1 MSKNRQ
7 VKKSTNKEE
16 IKRLYFEEHLSQVEI
31 AEIFKVSKQAINKV
45 IKKDSRL
52 AEEKKY
58 RHNLSIENKKNYNNE
73 YSKTYKRKKSTD
85 TEEYYVMQAQ
95 LNKDFKMLS
104 THHEISDE
112 TFAQSNNSIYKYD
125 NKGNK
130 ILIDSI
136 KSKITNDVPR
146 FIPATKISVLEHG
159 HHI

>member
-1 MSKNRQ
+1 MSKNEQ

-45 IKKDSRL
+45 IKKDPRL
-52 AEEKKY
+52 AEEKEY
-58 RHNLSIENKKNYNNE
+58 RHILSIENKKNYNNE

-85 TEEYYVMQAQ
+85 TEEYYAMQAQ
-95 LNKDFKMLS
+95 LNEDSRMLS
-104 THHEISDE
+104 THHEMSDE
-112 TFAQSNNSIYKYD
+112 AFAQSNSSIYKYD
-125 NKGNK
+125 SKGNK

-146 FIPATKISVLEHG
+146 FIPAIKIPVLEH
-159 HHI
+159 

>member
-16 IKRLYFEEHLSQVEI
+16 IKRLYFEEHLSQVKI

-45 IKKDSRL
+45 IKKDSKL
-52 AEEKKY
+52 AEEKEY

-85 TEEYYVMQAQ
+85 TEEYYAMQAQ

-112 TFAQSNNSIYKYD
+112 TFAQSNSSIYKYN

-146 FIPATKISVLEHG
+146 FISAIKIPVLEHR
-159 HHI
+159 HHV

>member
-16 IKRLYFEEHLSQVEI
+16 IKRLYFEEHLSQVKI

-45 IKKDSRL
+45 IKKDSKL
-52 AEEKKY
+52 AEEKEY

-85 TEEYYVMQAQ
+85 TEEYYAMQAQ

-112 TFAQSNNSIYKYD
+112 TFAQSNSSIYKYD

-136 KSKITNDVPR
+136 KSKIANDVPR
-146 FIPATKISVLEHG
+146 FIPAIKIPVLEHRY
-159 HHI
+159 HV

>member
-45 IKKDSRL
+45 IKKDSKL
-52 AEEKKY
+52 AEEKEY

-85 TEEYYVMQAQ
+85 TEEYYAMQAQ

-112 TFAQSNNSIYKYD
+112 TFAQSNSSIYKYD

-146 FIPATKISVLEHG
+146 FIPAIKIPVLEHR
-159 HHI
+159 HHV

>member
-1 MSKNRQ
+1 
-7 VKKSTNKEE
+7 
-16 IKRLYFEEHLSQVEI
+16 
-31 AEIFKVSKQAINKV
+31 
-45 IKKDSRL
+45 
-52 AEEKKY
+52 
-58 RHNLSIENKKNYNNE
+58 
-73 YSKTYKRKKSTD
+73 
-85 TEEYYVMQAQ
+85 MQAQ

-104 THHEISDE
+104 THHEMSDE

-146 FIPATKISVLEHG
+146 FIPAIKIPVLEHW

>member
-16 IKRLYFEEHLSQVEI
+16 IKRLYFEEHLSQVKI

-52 AEEKKY
+52 AEEKEY

-85 TEEYYVMQAQ
+85 TEEYYAMQAQ

-146 FIPATKISVLEHG
+146 FIPAIKIPVLEHG

>member
-7 VKKSTNKEE
+7 VKKSINKEE
-16 IKRLYFEEHLSQVEI
+16 IKRLYFEEHLSQVKI

-45 IKKDSRL
+45 IKKDSKL
-52 AEEKKY
+52 AEEKEY

-85 TEEYYVMQAQ
+85 TEEYYAMQAQ

-112 TFAQSNNSIYKYD
+112 TFAQSNSSIYKYD

-146 FIPATKISVLEHG
+146 FIPAIKIPVLEHR
-159 HHI
+159 HHV

>member
-16 IKRLYFEEHLSQVEI
+16 IKRLYFEEHLSQVKI

-45 IKKDSRL
+45 IKKDSKL
-52 AEEKKY
+52 AEEKEY

-85 TEEYYVMQAQ
+85 TEEYYAMQAQ

-112 TFAQSNNSIYKYD
+112 TFAQSNSSIYKYD

-146 FIPATKISVLEHG
+146 FIPAIKKNTRHRR
-159 HHI
+159 

>member
-16 IKRLYFEEHLSQVEI
+16 IKRLYFEEHLSQVKI

-45 IKKDSRL
+45 IKKDSKL
-52 AEEKKY
+52 AEEKEY

-85 TEEYYVMQAQ
+85 TEEYYAMQAQ

-112 TFAQSNNSIYKYD
+112 TFAQSNSSIYKYD

-146 FIPATKISVLEHG
+146 FIPAIKIPVLEHR
-159 HHI
+159 HHV

>member
-52 AEEKKY
+52 AEEKEY

-104 THHEISDE
+104 THHEMSDE

-146 FIPATKISVLEHG
+146 FIPAIKIPVLEH
-159 HHI
+159 

>member
-16 IKRLYFEEHLSQVEI
+16 IKRLYFEEHLSQVKI

-45 IKKDSRL
+45 IKKDSKL
-52 AEEKKY
+52 AEEKEY

-85 TEEYYVMQAQ
+85 TEEYYAMQAQ

-112 TFAQSNNSIYKYD
+112 TFAQSNSSIYKYD

-146 FIPATKISVLEHG
+146 FISAIKIPVLEHR
-159 HHI
+159 HHV

>member
-16 IKRLYFEEHLSQVEI
+16 IKRLYFEEHLSQVKI

-52 AEEKKY
+52 AEEKEY

-85 TEEYYVMQAQ
+85 TEEYYAMQAQ
-95 LNKDFKMLS
+95 LNEDSKILS
-104 THHEISDE
+104 AHNEMNDE
-112 TFAQSNNSIYKYD
+112 AFAQSNSSIYKYD
-125 NKGNK
+125 SKGNK
-130 ILIDSI
+130 VLIDSI
-136 KSKITNDVPR
+136 KSKITNDVPT
-146 FIPATKISVLEHG
+146 FIPVVQIPVLVHG
-159 HHI
+159 HHV

>member
-16 IKRLYFEEHLSQVEI
+16 IKRLYFEEHLSQVKI

-45 IKKDSRL
+45 IKKDSKL
-52 AEEKKY
+52 AEEKEY

-73 YSKTYKRKKSTD
+73 YSKTYKRRKSTD
-85 TEEYYVMQAQ
+85 TEEYYAMQAQ

-112 TFAQSNNSIYKYD
+112 TFAQSNSSIYKYD

-146 FIPATKISVLEHG
+146 FIPAIKIPVLEHR
-159 HHI
+159 HHV

>member
-1 MSKNRQ
+1 MSKNEQ

-104 THHEISDE
+104 THHEMSDE

-146 FIPATKISVLEHG
+146 FIPAIKIPVLEH
-159 HHI
+159 

>member
-104 THHEISDE
+104 THHEMSDE

-146 FIPATKISVLEHG
+146 FIPAIKIPVLEH
-159 HHI
+159 

>member
-16 IKRLYFEEHLSQVEI
+16 IKRLYFKEHLSQVEI

-52 AEEKKY
+52 AEEKEY

-73 YSKTYKRKKSTD
+73 YSKTYKREKSTD
-85 TEEYYVMQAQ
+85 TEEYYAMQAQ

-112 TFAQSNNSIYKYD
+112 TFAQSNSSIYKYD

-136 KSKITNDVPR
+136 KSKITNDVSR
-146 FIPATKISVLEHG
+146 FIPAIKIPVLEHG
-159 HHI
+159 HHV